1 MTTPGPSHIDPLA
14 SDLAFASFPELDGTY
29 GSKIKVSE
37 SSTAS
42 GPHIWIKATDE
53 SGKAVVL
60 HLTTDTAWK
69 FAEQIITAVQN
80 HYQGDATPAS
90 AEYQVTRSIG
100 VRNGAGC
107 PCQACTKEA

>member
-1 MTTPGPSHIDPLA
+1 MPTPSHLDPTA
-14 SDLAFASFPELDGTY
+14 SDRGFVYLPALACGGGEIAAF
-29 GSKIKVSE
+29 E
-37 SSTAS
+37 SSAADS
-42 GPHIWIKATDE
+42 PHVWIRTEDEE
-53 SGKAVVL
+53 SGKGIAL
-60 HLTTDTAWK
+60 HLPADTAWK

-90 AEYQVTRSIG
+90 AEYQVTRSVG